1 MSKVDLSQVPV
12 RTGSRY
18 PKQFQHAN
26 GDTTLREAQ
35 AVAPGLTAFGANRV
49 LLPPGA
55 ASSLRHYHSEEDEL
69 VIVISGELVMLTN
82 AGETPMRAGDIA
94 SFPKGVANAHCF
106 VNRSS
111 APAVLIAIG
120 DNRDDDTW
128 FYPDVGM
135 RGSPATGYV
144 SIETGLPIPDSE

>member
-1 MSKVDLSQVPV
+1 MPKVDLGEIPV

-18 PKQFQHAN
+18 PKRFWQSN
-26 GDTTLREAQ
+26 GDVTLRESQ
-35 AVAPGLTAFGANRV
+35 SVALGLTAFGATRT

-55 ASSLRHYHSEEDEL
+55 ASSLRHYHTSEDEL
-69 VIVISGELVMLTN
+69 VVVLSGELLMLTN

-94 SFPKGVANAHCF
+94 SFPKGVADAHCF

-120 DNRDDDTW
+120 DNRDEDSC

-135 RGSPATGYV
+135 RTELTGYV
-144 SIETGLPIPDSE
+144 SSETGEPFSE